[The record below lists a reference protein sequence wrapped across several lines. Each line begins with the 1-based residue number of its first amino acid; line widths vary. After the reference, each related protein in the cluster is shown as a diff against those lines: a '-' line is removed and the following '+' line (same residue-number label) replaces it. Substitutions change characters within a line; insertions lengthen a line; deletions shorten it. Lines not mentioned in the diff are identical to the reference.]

1 MNAPKAHDASTHPE
15 KNLMRPSVL
24 ILLLALASSVMGIA
38 QTVEE
43 SFARDPGPLDFIHG
57 EGYEQA
63 ILQSLVGD
71 ALVGLDAQNQVVP
84 RLSDTWEIK
93 GKRLRFHLRDGM
105 RFMNGDPVKPEDIV
119 WTFHEI
125 QRSAEASATKHG
137 VLQGV
142 KVTLSGSFVELSS
155 SKPAARLLM
164 ELAHLSVTRKDH
176 MDEGSGPFS
185 LVRTGSEWTFTARN
199 HFLKPKISAIH
210 FRLIADDQAL
220 LQNLQKG
227 WLSIGVPPARNS
239 LRPPPNMVELH
250 QPTRAQLLVFSQA
263 GLAPLQALEKWRG
276 EAFPVNFFSAKA
288 HPSRGLWPET
298 LGFPLMKIQAPAPP
312 PPKGQHWELLYSA
325 GDELVQ
331 KALLALRERAKQDG
345 VDLEPKPVEAAL
357 LYQRLQKGDFQ
368 LASALNI
375 FDPHPWSVLEL
386 MDIDGPMN
394 FCEWKDAAFAG
405 LAAKLDSPQSSSWR
419 ELQKVWAAHPTALP
433 LLDFT
438 SVVWVDKQL
447 KVESSAL
454 GLYLTT
460 PGPAGWNWTK

>member
-1 MNAPKAHDASTHPE
+1 
-15 KNLMRPSVL
+15 MRLHVL
-24 ILLLALASSVMGIA
+24 FLLLALFSSAMA

-57 EGYEQA
+57 EGLEQA
-63 ILQSLVGD
+63 ILQSLAGD
-71 ALVGLDAQNQVVP
+71 ALVGLDARNQVVP
-84 RLSDTWEIK
+84 RLSDRWEST
-93 GKRLRFHLRDGM
+93 GKVLRFHLRDGM
-105 RFMNGDPVKPEDIV
+105 RFMNGGPVKPEDV
-119 WTFHEI
+119 AWTFSEI
-125 QRSAEASATKHG
+125 QRSADASATKRG
-137 VLQGV
+137 ILQGV
-142 KVTLSGSFVELSS
+142 KVTLRGSFVELSF
-155 SKPAARLLM
+155 SKPATRLLM
-164 ELAHLSVTRKDH
+164 ELAHIPVARKDH

-185 LVRTGSEWTFTARN
+185 LVRKGNDWTFTARN
-199 HFLKPKISAIH
+199 HFLKPKISAFH

-239 LRPPPNMVELH
+239 LRPPPDMVELR
-250 QPTRAQLLVFSQA
+250 QPTHAQLIVFSRA
-263 GLAPLQALEKWRG
+263 GSAPLQALERWRG
-276 EAFPVNFFSAKA
+276 DAFPLNFFSAKA
-288 HPSRGLWPET
+288 HPSRGLWPES

-312 PPKGQHWELLYSA
+312 SPKGQHWELLYSS

-331 KALLALRERAKQDG
+331 KALLALRERARLDG

-386 MDIDGPMN
+386 LEPEGPMN
-394 FCEWKDAAFAG
+394 FCQWKDAQYTG
-405 LAAKLDSPQSSSWR
+405 LAAKLVSPKSPAWR
-419 ELQKVWAAHPTALP
+419 ELQKTWAAHPAALP

-438 SVVWVDKQL
+438 SVVWVDKGL
-447 KVESSAL
+447 KVESSSL

-460 PGPAGWNWTK
+460 PGPSGWNWTQ

>member
-1 MNAPKAHDASTHPE
+1 
-15 KNLMRPSVL
+15 MRPSL
-24 ILLLALASSVMGIA
+24 LSLLLALASSAMGMGMT

-43 SFARDPGPLDFIHG
+43 SFARDPGPLDFICG

-63 ILQSLVGD
+63 IMQSLAGD
-71 ALVGLDAQNQVVP
+71 ALVGLDAQNKVVP

-93 GKRLRFHLRDGM
+93 GNRLRFHLRDGM
-105 RFMNGDPVKPEDIV
+105 QFMNGSPVKPEDIA
-119 WTFHEI
+119 WTFQEI
-125 QRSAEASATKHG
+125 QRNTNASATKRG

-142 KVTLSGSFVELSS
+142 EIMLNGSFVELSS

-164 ELAHLSVTRKDH
+164 ELAHLPVARKGH

-185 LVRTGSEWTFTARN
+185 LVRKGSEWTFTARG
-199 HFLKPKISAIH
+199 HFLKPKISAFH
-210 FRLIADDQAL
+210 FRLIPDDQAL

-239 LRPPPNMVELH
+239 LRPPSNMVELR
-250 QPTRAQLLVFSQA
+250 QPTRAQLLIFSQA

-276 EAFPVNFFSAKA
+276 EAFPVNFLSAKA
-288 HPSRGLWPET
+288 HPSCGLWPES
-298 LGFPLMKIQAPAPP
+298 LGFPLMKIQAPAPSS
-312 PPKGQHWELLYSA
+312 PKGQHWELLYSA

-331 KALLALRERAKQDG
+331 KALMGLRERAKQDG

-357 LYQRLQKGDFQ
+357 LYQRLLKGDFQ

-386 MDIDGPMN
+386 LELTGPMN
-394 FCEWKDAAFAG
+394 FCGWKDAAFAG
-405 LAAKLDSPQSSSWR
+405 LVAKLDSPQSPAWHA
-419 ELQKVWAAHPTALP
+419 LQQVWAAHPAALP

-438 SVVWVDKQL
+438 SVVWVDKRL

-460 PGPAGWNWTK
+460 PGPSGWTWTK

>member
-1 MNAPKAHDASTHPE
+1 MLPQ
-15 KNLMRPSVL
+15 LL
-24 ILLLALASSVMGIA
+24 LLLLALASSARA

-71 ALVGLDAQNQVVP
+71 ALVGLDVGNHVVP

-93 GKRLRFHLRDGM
+93 GKALRFHLRAGM
-105 RFMNGDPVKPEDIV
+105 RFMNGDPVKPEDIA
-119 WTFHEI
+119 WTFGEI
-125 QRSAEASATKHG
+125 QQNADASATKRG
-137 VLQGV
+137 FLQGV
-142 KVTLSGSFVELSS
+142 KVTFIGSFVELSS

-164 ELAHLSVTRKDH
+164 ELAHLPVARKGH
-176 MDEGSGPFS
+176 LDEGSGPFS
-185 LVRTGSEWTFTARN
+185 LVRRGSEWTFTARE
-199 HFLKPKISAIH
+199 HFLKPKISALH

-239 LRPPPNMVELH
+239 LHPPSNMVEVH
-250 QPTRAQLLVFSQA
+250 QPTLAQLIVFSQA
-263 GLAPLQALEKWRG
+263 GSAPLQALEKWRG
-276 EAFPVNFFSAKA
+276 QAFPVNFFSAKA
-288 HPSRGLWPET
+288 HPSRGLWPES
-298 LGFPLMKIQAPAPP
+298 LGFPLMEIKAPAPSSL
-312 PPKGQHWELLYSA
+312 KGQHWELLYSS

-331 KALLALRERAKQDG
+331 KALLALRERARQDG

-368 LASALNI
+368 LASALNL

-386 MDIDGPMN
+386 LEPNGPMN
-394 FCEWKDAAFAG
+394 FCGWKDAAFAG
-405 LAAKLDSPQSSSWR
+405 LHAKLDSPQSPAWL
-419 ELQKVWAAHPTALP
+419 ELQQIWAAHPTAIP
-433 LLDFT
+433 LLDFI
-438 SVVWVDKQL
+438 SVVWVDKRL
-447 KVESSAL
+447 KVQSSAL

-460 PGPAGWNWTK
+460 PGPSGWNWTQ